1 MVWFI
6 IGLILALIGV
16 VLAFV
21 YASTPEHSEDRAIVL
36 TGAIAGVTAG
46 LIMVFLTTFS
56 IVPPRNI
63 GIPVAFGAPGDSVDN
78 GWTWVAPWETVELV
92 DATTQTVTR
101 DADTKNPVTVR
112 LGNQTTAD
120 VDLVLQWR
128 VDPANAR
135 EVWQKY
141 RGKDPD
147 ALIATVQSKVVEA
160 QLGGAVREALKT
172 HDPLGDAIAGKDS
185 SLSYPEMSRQ
195 IEALLRPN
203 LDKGVILDKVAVQF
217 IHYDGPTQEKLNAYA
232 QEKANTQLAAQRVL
246 TAEQQRLANEKLATS
261 NASNNPGVLY
271 QNCLNLIQELA
282 TKGQLGQLPQT
293 FNCGG
298 SSAPVIVGQK

>member
-6 IGLILALIGV
+6 VGIILALLGAAGLWYRAVSSDYEDRNIGLAAGIIGLGVGV
-16 VLAFV
+16 VM
-21 YASTPEHSEDRAIVL
+21 I
-36 TGAIAGVTAG
+36 
-46 LIMVFLTTFS
+46 FLTTFS
-56 IVPPRNI
+56 VVPPRNI
-63 GIPVAFGAPGDSVDN
+63 GIPVAFGSPGVAVDN

-92 DATTQTVTR
+92 DATTQTVSR
-101 DADTKNPVTVR
+101 DADFKNPVTVR

-128 VDPANAR
+128 IDPANAK

-185 SLSYPEMSRQ
+185 ALSYPEMSRQ
-195 IEALLRPN
+195 IEALLRPS

-232 QEKANTQLAAQRVL
+232 QEKANTQLAAQRVK

-261 NASNNPGVLY
+261 NSTTNPGVLY
-271 QNCLNLIQELA
+271 QNCLNLVAELA
-282 TKGQLGQLPQT
+282 TKGQLQNLPAT
-293 FNCGG
+293 FTCNTG
-298 SSAPVIVGQK
+298 STTPVIVGGK